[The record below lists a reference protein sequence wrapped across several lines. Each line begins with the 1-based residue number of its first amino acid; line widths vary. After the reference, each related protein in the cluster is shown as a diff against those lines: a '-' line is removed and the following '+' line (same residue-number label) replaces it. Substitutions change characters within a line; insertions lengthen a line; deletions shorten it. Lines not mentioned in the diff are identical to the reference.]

1 MDPLYFWLG
10 LFASVATIIMA
21 IVAVAGWTRRAFRET
36 VRVIVKEEI
45 APLENRLQ
53 AVEGRLQGLEN
64 RLQAVEG
71 RLQGLENRLQ
81 AVEKSVYRMAYILVE
96 SHNFQ
101 SRLARWIMAR
111 EAETKGDR
119 SYELAELF
127 IPEEIGIDDILVEGR
142 K

>member
-1 MDPLYFWLG
+1 MDVMDPLYFWLG

-45 APLENRLQ
+45 AP
-53 AVEGRLQGLEN
+53 LEN